1 MRCCQFGVDV
11 VVQDEVALD
20 DNVVTLQLMLIKLLI
35 IFMQVLTEVTLEV
48 GSLGEEVGVAV
59 PLPEG
64 EEVIFWKSSPPMY
77 VTRMIMRRKR
87 MRRSTQVERLLETK
101 EEGGK
106 WRGLV
111 RIETRW
117 GLP

>member
-1 MRCCQFGVDV
+1 M
-11 VVQDEVALD
+11 
-20 DNVVTLQLMLIKLLI
+20 
-35 IFMQVLTEVTLEV
+35 IFKQVLTEVTLEV

-64 EEVIFWKSSPPMY
+64 QEVISLIKEIITTN
-77 VTRMIMRRKR
+77 VIRIIRIIKR
-87 MRRSTQVERLLETK
+87 MRMRTQVERLLETK

>member
-1 MRCCQFGVDV
+1 M
-11 VVQDEVALD
+11 
-20 DNVVTLQLMLIKLLI
+20 
-35 IFMQVLTEVTLEV
+35 IFEQVLTEVTLEV

-64 EEVIFWKSSPPMY
+64 QEVISLIKEIITTN
-77 VTRMIMRRKR
+77 VIRIIRIIKR
-87 MRRSTQVERLLETK
+87 MRISTQVERLLETK

>member
-1 MRCCQFGVDV
+1 M
-11 VVQDEVALD
+11 
-20 DNVVTLQLMLIKLLI
+20 
-35 IFMQVLTEVTLEV
+35 LTEVTLEV

-64 EEVIFWKSSPPMY
+64 QEVISLIKEIITTN
-77 VTRMIMRRKR
+77 VIRIIRIIKR
-87 MRRSTQVERLLETK
+87 MRMRTQVERLLETK

-111 RIETRW
+111 RIETCW

>member
-1 MRCCQFGVDV
+1 M
-11 VVQDEVALD
+11 
-20 DNVVTLQLMLIKLLI
+20 I
-35 IFMQVLTEVTLEV
+35 IFDQVLTEVTLEV

-64 EEVIFWKSSPPMY
+64 EEVISLIKEIITTD
-77 VTRMIMRRKR
+77 VIITIMRRKR

>member
-1 MRCCQFGVDV
+1 M
-11 VVQDEVALD
+11 
-20 DNVVTLQLMLIKLLI
+20 I
-35 IFMQVLTEVTLEV
+35 IFEQVLTEVTLEV

-64 EEVIFWKSSPPMY
+64 EEVISLIKEIITTD
-77 VTRMIMRRKR
+77 VKMIMRRKR
-87 MRRSTQVERLLETK
+87 LRRSFQVERLLETK

>member
-1 MRCCQFGVDV
+1 M
-11 VVQDEVALD
+11 
-20 DNVVTLQLMLIKLLI
+20 I
-35 IFMQVLTEVTLEV
+35 IFEQVLTEVTLEV

-64 EEVIFWKSSPPMY
+64 EEVISLIKEIITTN
-77 VTRMIMRRKR
+77 VIRIIRIIKR
-87 MRRSTQVERLLETK
+87 MRISTQVERLLETK

-111 RIETRW
+111 RNETRW

>member
-1 MRCCQFGVDV
+1 M
-11 VVQDEVALD
+11 
-20 DNVVTLQLMLIKLLI
+20 
-35 IFMQVLTEVTLEV
+35 LTEVTLEV

-64 EEVIFWKSSPPMY
+64 EEVISLVKEITTTN
-77 VTRMIMRRKR
+77 VLRIIRIIKR
-87 MRRSTQVERLLETK
+87 MRMRTQVERLLETK

>member
-1 MRCCQFGVDV
+1 M
-11 VVQDEVALD
+11 
-20 DNVVTLQLMLIKLLI
+20 
-35 IFMQVLTEVTLEV
+35 EV

-64 EEVIFWKSSPPMY
+64 EEVISLIKEIITTN
-77 VTRMIMRRKR
+77 VIRIIRIIKR
-87 MRRSTQVERLLETK
+87 MRISTQVERLLETK

-111 RIETRW
+111 RNETRW

>member
-1 MRCCQFGVDV
+1 M
-11 VVQDEVALD
+11 
-20 DNVVTLQLMLIKLLI
+20 I
-35 IFMQVLTEVTLEV
+35 IFEQVLTEVTLEV

-64 EEVIFWKSSPPMY
+64 EEVISLIKEIITTD
-77 VTRMIMRRKR
+77 VIITIMRRKR

>member
-1 MRCCQFGVDV
+1 M
-11 VVQDEVALD
+11 
-20 DNVVTLQLMLIKLLI
+20 
-35 IFMQVLTEVTLEV
+35 LTEVTLEV

-64 EEVIFWKSSPPMY
+64 EEVITLIKEIITTN
-77 VTRMIMRRKR
+77 VIRIIRIIKR
-87 MRRSTQVERLLETK
+87 MRISTQVERLLETK

-111 RIETRW
+111 RNETRW

>member
-1 MRCCQFGVDV
+1 M
-11 VVQDEVALD
+11 
-20 DNVVTLQLMLIKLLI
+20 
-35 IFMQVLTEVTLEV
+35 LTEVTLEV

-64 EEVIFWKSSPPMY
+64 EEVISLIKEISTTD
-77 VTRMIMRRKR
+77 VIIMIMRRKR

>member
-1 MRCCQFGVDV
+1 M
-11 VVQDEVALD
+11 
-20 DNVVTLQLMLIKLLI
+20 
-35 IFMQVLTEVTLEV
+35 EV

-64 EEVIFWKSSPPMY
+64 EEVISLIKEISTTD
-77 VTRMIMRRKR
+77 VIIMIMRRKR

>member
-1 MRCCQFGVDV
+1 M
-11 VVQDEVALD
+11 
-20 DNVVTLQLMLIKLLI
+20 
-35 IFMQVLTEVTLEV
+35 
-48 GSLGEEVGVAV
+48 GEEVGVAV

-64 EEVIFWKSSPPMY
+64 EEVISLIKEIITTD
-77 VTRMIMRRKR
+77 VIIMIMRRKR

>member
-1 MRCCQFGVDV
+1 M
-11 VVQDEVALD
+11 
-20 DNVVTLQLMLIKLLI
+20 
-35 IFMQVLTEVTLEV
+35 IFEQVLTEVTLEV

-64 EEVIFWKSSPPMY
+64 QEVISLIKEIITTN
-77 VTRMIMRRKR
+77 VIRIIRIIKR
-87 MRRSTQVERLLETK
+87 MRISTQVERLLETK

-111 RIETRW
+111 RNETRW

>member
-1 MRCCQFGVDV
+1 M
-11 VVQDEVALD
+11 
-20 DNVVTLQLMLIKLLI
+20 
-35 IFMQVLTEVTLEV
+35 IFEQVLTEVTLEV

-64 EEVIFWKSSPPMY
+64 DEVISLIKEITTTN
-77 VTRMIMRRKR
+77 VIMIIRRKR

-111 RIETRW
+111 RRETRW

>member
-1 MRCCQFGVDV
+1 M
-11 VVQDEVALD
+11 
-20 DNVVTLQLMLIKLLI
+20 
-35 IFMQVLTEVTLEV
+35 TLEV

-64 EEVIFWKSSPPMY
+64 EEVISLVKEITTTN
-77 VTRMIMRRKR
+77 VLRIIRIIKR
-87 MRRSTQVERLLETK
+87 MRMRTQVERLLETK

-111 RIETRW
+111 RIETCW

>member
-1 MRCCQFGVDV
+1 M
-11 VVQDEVALD
+11 
-20 DNVVTLQLMLIKLLI
+20 
-35 IFMQVLTEVTLEV
+35 IFEQVLTEVTLEV

-64 EEVIFWKSSPPMY
+64 EEVISLIKEISTTD
-77 VTRMIMRRKR
+77 VIIMIMRRKR

>member
-1 MRCCQFGVDV
+1 M
-11 VVQDEVALD
+11 
-20 DNVVTLQLMLIKLLI
+20 
-35 IFMQVLTEVTLEV
+35 IFEQVLTEVTLEV

-64 EEVIFWKSSPPMY
+64 EEVISLIKEIITTN
-77 VTRMIMRRKR
+77 VIRIIRIIKR
-87 MRRSTQVERLLETK
+87 MRISTQVERLLETK

>member
-1 MRCCQFGVDV
+1 M
-11 VVQDEVALD
+11 
-20 DNVVTLQLMLIKLLI
+20 I
-35 IFMQVLTEVTLEV
+35 IFGQVLTEVTLEV

-64 EEVIFWKSSPPMY
+64 EEVISLIKEIITTD
-77 VTRMIMRRKR
+77 VIITIMRRKR

>member
-1 MRCCQFGVDV
+1 
-11 VVQDEVALD
+11 
-20 DNVVTLQLMLIKLLI
+20 
-35 IFMQVLTEVTLEV
+35 MQVLTEVTLEV

-64 EEVIFWKSSPPMY
+64 EEVISLIKEISTTD
-77 VTRMIMRRKR
+77 VIIMIMRRKR